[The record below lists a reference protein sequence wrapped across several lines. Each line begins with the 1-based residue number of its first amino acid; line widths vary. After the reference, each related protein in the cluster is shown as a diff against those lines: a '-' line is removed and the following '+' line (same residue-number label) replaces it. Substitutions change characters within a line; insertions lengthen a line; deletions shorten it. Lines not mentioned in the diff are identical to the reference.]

1 MFSFFK
7 KKSPKNLEINLHNNS
22 MIINGTSL
30 SFPLSLKD
38 IEAVLGKPD
47 QVVKRDNKFIKYI
60 YDNIGIVFEHSFS
73 IKNHLKKSK
82 TYIDEEHLISTVF
95 LYYGDVVKSMIG
107 EKEMPKQPC
116 QAVVLSDGKSP
127 YFFSDRHRVGDFN
140 LILWTPY
147 GTNFNGITET
157 ITDTL
162 SISYFPEIK
171 RERESYKLKTTD
183 QEFLHFDHLNF
194 KLAIIQVLMYEE
206 EVLKPAFD
214 IFDFA
219 EEFSDLDIDTESME
233 IIQPALD
240 YFEKLQI
247 PKEYAQHVQEID
259 MDGGN
264 EIYMN
269 LIPQWDGEDETFDLN
284 EVSEEELKQFP
295 NLEEATIMSS
305 NFEQVKAVFEEAG
318 IAVDLL

>member
-127 YFFSDRHRVGDFN
+127 YFFSDRHRVGNFN

-284 EVSEEELKQFP
+284 EVSVEELKQFP